1 MLLLCTVFTLCQP
14 QVKIHEG
21 DGTIIPFLGPRSAAD
36 GFKIGTQYLGQKV
49 PSRGQ

>member
-1 MLLLCTVFTLCQP
+1 MYSIHPLPQP

-21 DGTIIPFLGPRSAAD
+21 DETIVPFLGPRSAAD

-49 PSRGQ
+49 PSTGQ